1 MADCVCCPSESGP
14 SCVCV
19 VLVVA
24 AHASHLMILAVLQG
38 LLSRAGRA
46 ERDEKNRPR
55 PDWHQ
60 NTQHST
66 GAALDVFS
74 LRCGKK

>member
-1 MADCVCCPSESGP
+1 MCCLSESGP

-19 VLVVA
+19 VVVA

-38 LLSRAGRA
+38 LLSQAGRA
-46 ERDEKNRPR
+46 EGDEKNRPR

-66 GAALDVFS
+66 GAAALDVFS
-74 LRCGKK
+74 LFSLVAEKI